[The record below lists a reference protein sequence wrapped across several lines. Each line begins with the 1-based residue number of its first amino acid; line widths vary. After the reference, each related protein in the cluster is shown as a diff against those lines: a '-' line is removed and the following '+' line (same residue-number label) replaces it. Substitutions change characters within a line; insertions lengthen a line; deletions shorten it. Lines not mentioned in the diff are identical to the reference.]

1 MHDDDV
7 LGKAYDARLMR
18 RLLAYL
24 RPYRRQV
31 AISLAAIIAHALLEL
46 APPYLTKIVIDQ
58 FIPAGDLSGLGLV
71 AAAYLATL
79 VGSFGLE
86 FLQTW
91 TLQMT
96 GQRIMFDLR
105 MQVYGHLQRLDLR
118 FYDRNPVGRLMT
130 RVTTDVDVLNELF
143 TSGVVSV
150 FGDVFT
156 LVGIMAVLLWMD
168 WRLALVAFSVLPLIV
183 LVAQWFRRHVRDSYR
198 NVRTWIARINA
209 FLQERISGM
218 ATVQLFRR
226 EPRDFEAFDAIDRG
240 HRDANVQS
248 IFYYAVFYPAIELVS
263 AVAVG
268 LIIWVGG
275 GYVIDDALT
284 LGSLVAFIQYAQRFF
299 RPISDMSEKFN
310 ILQGAMASSE
320 RVFALLDTPV
330 EIQSPAGGR
339 ALPRPPGG
347 PGAAGPAPI
356 VFEHVTFGYVPGEPV
371 LRDISFAIA
380 PGERIGIVGATGS
393 GKTTL
398 INLLLRFYDVQQ
410 GRITIGGVDLREMDL
425 RDLRARFGLVLQDV
439 HLFSGT
445 IGGNVRLGDS
455 RIDDARVRRAVEAVH
470 AHLFIDRLPLGLDT
484 PVAERG
490 ATLSVGQKQLLSFA
504 RALAFDPPVLILDEA
519 TSSVDTETEQLIR
532 DALSVLMRG
541 RTTLAIAHRLSTI
554 QDMDRILVLHKG
566 QLREAGTHQELL
578 AQRGIYHRLY
588 QLQFARRVA

>member
-1 MHDDDV
+1 MTHEEEV

-18 RLLAYL
+18 RLLTYL
-24 RPYRRQV
+24 SPYRRQV
-31 AISLAAIIAHALLEL
+31 VIALAAISGHALLEL
-46 APPYLTKIVIDQ
+46 APPYLTKIVIDE
-58 FIPAGDLSGLGLV
+58 FIPAGNLSGLGLV
-71 AAAYLATL
+71 AAGYLATL
-79 VGSFGLE
+79 VGAFALE
-86 FLQTW
+86 YVQTW

-105 MQVYGHLQRLDLR
+105 MQVYGHLQKLDLR

-150 FGDVFT
+150 FGDIFT
-156 LVGIMAVLLWMD
+156 LLGIMAVLLWMD
-168 WRLALVAFSVLPLIV
+168 WRLALVAFSVLPLIA
-183 LVAQWFRRHVRDSYR
+183 LVANWFRRHVRESYR
-198 NVRTWIARINA
+198 QVRTWIARINA

-218 ATVQLFRR
+218 ATVQLFLR
-226 EPRDFEAFDAIDRG
+226 EQKDFEAFDAIDRG

-248 IFYYAVFYPAIELVS
+248 IVYYAVFYPAIELVS

-268 LIIWVGG
+268 LIIWIGG
-275 GYVIDDALT
+275 GFVIEDALT

-330 EIQSPAGGR
+330 EIATSHSPRRTAM
-339 ALPRPPGG
+339 
-347 PGAAGPAPI
+347 GAIA
-356 VFEHVTFGYVPGEPV
+356 FEHVTFAYVPGEPV
-371 LRDISFAIA
+371 LRDISFTIA

-398 INLLLRFYDVQQ
+398 INLLLRFYDVQE
-410 GRITIGGVDLREMDL
+410 GRITIGGTDIREMDL
-425 RDLRARFGLVLQDV
+425 GELRSLFGLVLQDV

-445 IGGNVRLGDS
+445 IGANVRLGDEAIS
-455 RIDDARVRRAVEAVH
+455 DERVRRAIEAVH
-470 AHLFIDRLPLGLDT
+470 AHRFIDRLPRGLET

-504 RALAFDPPVLILDEA
+504 RALVFDPPVLILDEA
-519 TSSVDTETEQLIR
+519 TSSVDTETEELIH
-532 DALSVLMRG
+532 DALTVLMRG

-554 QDMDRILVLHKG
+554 QDMNRILVLHKG
-566 QLREAGTHQELL
+566 QLRESGTHQELL
-578 AQRGIYHRLY
+578 AARGIYHRLY
-588 QLQFARRVA
+588 QLQFTTRVA